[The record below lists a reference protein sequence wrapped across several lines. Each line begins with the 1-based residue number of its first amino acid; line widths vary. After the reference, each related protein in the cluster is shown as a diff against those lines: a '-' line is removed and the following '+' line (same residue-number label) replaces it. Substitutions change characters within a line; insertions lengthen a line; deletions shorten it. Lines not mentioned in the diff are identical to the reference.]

1 MQHISSVVPVHLKSL
16 FCCKSLKI
24 KPVISFSMFRVLL
37 SPSAI
42 ASASVRNKNVQ
53 KLTAYSLLNR
63 PLNNPVF
70 FSFNDSEVAQ

>member
-1 MQHISSVVPVHLKSL
+1 
-16 FCCKSLKI
+16 
-24 KPVISFSMFRVLL
+24 MFRVLL